1 MERVG
6 GPAAGK
12 HGRHVHRL
20 LQPRV
25 QPRHRALR
33 RRFHRRLLLLH
44 DRLHPP
50 LQGVTPVEPVKE
62 IHQIAVDGKF
72 DDWTALGTRYKD
84 YKGDTRARNHWGFG
98 YKNISLTN
106 NTGRNDIC
114 YAKVATDCKSLFFYV
129 ETADPITP
137 RTDRNW
143 MRLFISV
150 KGSTAPAWEGFQ
162 WVVNNRVVSENR
174 TTLQRSKGGW
184 DWEEAATVDYAVS
197 GNRMEIAVPLSQL
210 GITDA
215 RDFTVD
221 FKWIDKRRRR
231 RLTSSECMRDGRFGP
246 GRALPLPL
254 HL

>member
-1 MERVG
+1 MAQRQGNTGATFIDCYNHEFSRDIEPCADDFTDVYYYYMTDYI
-6 GPAAGK
+6 
-12 HGRHVHRL
+12 
-20 LQPRV
+20 
-25 QPRHRALR
+25 R
-33 RRFHRRLLLLH
+33 RYK
-44 DRLHPP
+44 
-50 LQGVTPVEPVKE
+50 GVTPVEPVKE

-184 DWEEAATVDYAVS
+184 DWEEAAT
-197 GNRMEIAVPLSQL
+197 GRLCRL
-210 GITDA
+210 GQPDGDRRSALAA
-215 RDFTVD
+215 RHHRREGLHGRLQMDRQ
-221 FKWIDKRRRR
+221 RRRR
-231 RLTSSECMRDGRFGP
+231 RRHPRMHARRRFGP
-246 GRALPLPL
+246 GRPLPLPL